1 MDEQIQQGFIYHNK
15 TYKTLAYAQSAKIKS
30 TKKKIHDLMYEKIFI
45 RDVIEKQRME
55 NRITKTQN
63 KLDKAINEREITR
76 EKQQKEKKRI
86 QKLNRINAKF
96 FTNNFDVENNAQQKL
111 TLDERLIRRNRAI
124 EENKI
129 PINGLNFQEKKDI
142 RRVYEVRALGGRITE
157 NYFEDENILNGNR
170 YVERNEIIKANIMN
184 QLYKAQNEKM
194 LLKAQLTLKFIV
206 ELTQDGET
214 FELIKYATSTMFII
228 NTKNDILNLIVNLME
243 EFERAINNLGHSSLK
258 FKKFTQLIIR
268 TSKQTRKE
276 HINLMKTLA
285 GNYIELSEEIK
296 KSQGVSNIKNLDDK
310 CLEYCLIAF
319 RYKNQIKSK
328 DTSNPNIY
336 KKYFQF
342 IKSPEN
348 QKYPISIEDD
358 VPKYEELNDIKIVVY
373 KLNNGNF
380 LPFFKSNYK
389 SKETLNLLLIE
400 DGKNNHLCLIKNM
413 SRLTHHLKPSLKN
426 KTYFCDNCHVFESRT
441 LEGLEKHMSIC
452 TINEESH
459 IKLPTK
465 GKDDIMQFVN
475 HQNEFEHPYYCFVD
489 FESTLNNVNKRDD
502 QETIKENDNTTFYQK
517 HVPNSYGIKF
527 DCIHDKYSENYKSF
541 VNKDDKLLCKTFIEE
556 LEIYAKKAYDI
567 TQKNK
572 QNILWKNDEK
582 ENHKKNKS
590 CNNCKCKYDDKNY
603 KVAHHD
609 HINGNFIDSY
619 CNSCNLKFQ
628 YKKFLPVYIHNLKG
642 YDSHLFINAL
652 YNYGSIDKKFS
663 CIPNNEE
670 KYISFSKSIKVDEY
684 YDKEGELKDVYFE
697 IRFIDTY
704 AILSASLDSLVEN
717 LKKGK
722 NNIIE
727 LRKVFKNTSDEFKK
741 DDDFLFMI
749 SKGVYPYDY
758 INNFDKLYETKLPH
772 RKYFYSRLYNEH
784 IKPKEYARA
793 IKVFQHFK
801 CKNILEYHEL
811 YLKADVLLLSD
822 IWKNFKNV
830 CLVNYKLDPAYYL
843 TAPSLSW
850 DAFLKVSK
858 IKLELITDYEMYL
871 FFEEGIRGGLSQI
884 STRYAK
890 ANNKYMKSYDK
901 TKPDTYISYFDA
913 NNLYGHS
920 MCEYLPYKDFK
931 WNNDE
936 WDLDKI
942 LNLSDTSNKGYLFS
956 VDLHI
961 PEDKHEYFNNYTPL
975 PLNKVIKKEELNPLF
990 TQDYKES
997 KIKKLCCSLDDRINY
1012 KVNYRLLKLVLNLGF
1027 KLIKVNKV
1035 VEYEQK
1041 PFMKEYIL
1049 LNTELRKKAK
1059 SDFEK
1064 DFFKLMNNSCY
1075 GKTMENVRNRIDFK
1089 LVSNVEDFDKL
1100 KRIKKVTIFNET
1112 LVGAHLSKYS
1122 IKLNKP
1128 IYMGQNILD
1137 DSKLLMNNFHYN
1149 FMMKK
1154 IESHNLKL
1162 LFTDTDSLA
1171 YEIKNNDIYEI
1182 MKNNKSEFDLSNF
1195 ENDLHD
1201 KTNNKVIGKFKDEC
1215 PISPIIEFVG
1225 LRSKVY
1231 SYLTE
1236 NDENCKKNK
1245 GIKKSVVE
1253 KYISHND
1260 YKNCLFNNDIKYVVQ
1275 NTFRSYKH
1283 NIYTVSQRK
1292 KALSSNDDKIY
1303 ICDNNIDTYTH
1314 GHKYTKK

>member
-1 MDEQIQQGFIYHNK
+1 
-15 TYKTLAYAQSAKIKS
+15 
-30 TKKKIHDLMYEKIFI
+30 
-45 RDVIEKQRME
+45 
-55 NRITKTQN
+55 
-63 KLDKAINEREITR
+63 
-76 EKQQKEKKRI
+76 
-86 QKLNRINAKF
+86 
-96 FTNNFDVENNAQQKL
+96 
-111 TLDERLIRRNRAI
+111 
-124 EENKI
+124 
-129 PINGLNFQEKKDI
+129 
-142 RRVYEVRALGGRITE
+142 
-157 NYFEDENILNGNR
+157 
-170 YVERNEIIKANIMN
+170 
-184 QLYKAQNEKM
+184 
-194 LLKAQLTLKFIV
+194 
-206 ELTQDGET
+206 
-214 FELIKYATSTMFII
+214 
-228 NTKNDILNLIVNLME
+228 
-243 EFERAINNLGHSSLK
+243 
-258 FKKFTQLIIR
+258 
-268 TSKQTRKE
+268 
-276 HINLMKTLA
+276 
-285 GNYIELSEEIK
+285 
-296 KSQGVSNIKNLDDK
+296 
-310 CLEYCLIAF
+310 
-319 RYKNQIKSK
+319 
-328 DTSNPNIY
+328 
-336 KKYFQF
+336 
-342 IKSPEN
+342 
-348 QKYPISIEDD
+348 
-358 VPKYEELNDIKIVVY
+358 
-373 KLNNGNF
+373 
-380 LPFFKSNYK
+380 
-389 SKETLNLLLIE
+389 
-400 DGKNNHLCLIKNM
+400 
-413 SRLTHHLKPSLKN
+413 
-426 KTYFCDNCHVFESRT
+426 
-441 LEGLEKHMSIC
+441 MSIC

-465 GKDDIMQFVN
+465 GKDDIMQFIN

-489 FESTLNNVNKRDD
+489 FESTLNDVIKRDD
-502 QETIKENDNTTFYQK
+502 QELIKENDNTTFYQK

-527 DCIHDKYSENYKSF
+527 DCIHNNYSENYKSF
-541 VNKDDKLLCKTFIEE
+541 VSKDDKLLCKTFIEE

-582 ENHKKNKS
+582 EKHKNNKS
-590 CNNCKCKYDDKNY
+590 CNNCKCIYDKNNY

-619 CNSCNLKFQ
+619 CNTCNLKFQ

-684 YDKEGELKDVYFE
+684 YDKQGELKDVYFE

-741 DDDFLFMI
+741 DDDFMFMI

-784 IKPKEYARA
+784 IKPKEYTRA
-793 IKVFQHFK
+793 LKVFQHFN

-822 IWKNFKNV
+822 VWKNFKNV

-871 FFEEGIRGGLSQI
+871 FFEDGIRGGLSQI

-901 TKPDTYISYFDA
+901 TKPETYISYFDA

-936 WDLDKI
+936 WNEDKI

-961 PEDKHEYFNNYTPL
+961 PEDKHDYFNNYTPL
-975 PLNKVIKKEELNPLF
+975 PLNKSIKINELN
-990 TQDYKES
+990 TKQQENYKES

-1012 KVNYRLLKLVLNLGF
+1012 KVNYRLLKLVLKLGF

-1075 GKTMENVRNRIDFK
+1075 GKTMENVRNRIEFK
-1089 LVSNVEDFDKL
+1089 LVSNVDDFDKL

-1154 IESHNLKL
+1154 IESQNLKL

-1195 ENDLHD
+1195 KNDLYD
-1201 KTNNKVIGKFKDEC
+1201 NTNNKVIGKFKDEC
-1215 PISPIIEFVG
+1215 AISPIIEFVG

-1236 NDENCKKNK
+1236 NDENIKKNK

-1253 KYISHND
+1253 KFITHND
-1260 YKNCLFNNDIKYVVQ
+1260 YKNCLNNDDIKYVVQ

-1292 KALSSNDDKIY
+1292 KALCATDDKVY
-1303 ICDNNIDTYTH
+1303 ICDNNIDTLTH
-1314 GHKYTKK
+1314 GHKNTKK

>member
-1 MDEQIQQGFIYHNK
+1 MSENIQQSFIYKNK
-15 TYKTLAYAQSAKIKS
+15 TYRTLGFAQAARIRSINKDIY
-30 TKKKIHDLMYEKIFI
+30 DLSIRNIFTN
-45 RDVIEKQRME
+45 DVNEKQR
-55 NRITKTQN
+55 IKN
-63 KLDKAINEREITR
+63 KIIKREKKLKEAINEREQTR
-76 EKQQKEKKRI
+76 EEKQKETRKK
-86 QKLNRINAKF
+86 QKQNRMNAQF
-96 FTNNFDVENNAQQKL
+96 FKNNFEVENNAPQKL
-111 TLDERLIRRNRAI
+111 TLDERLVRRNRAI

-129 PINGLNFQEKKDI
+129 PLNNLNFQEKRDF
-142 RRVYEVRALGGRITE
+142 RRVYEIRALGGRITE
-157 NYFEDENILNGNR
+157 NYINDEEMLNAKGFI
-170 YVERNEIIKANIMN
+170 ERNEIIKANIMN
-184 QLYKAQNEKM
+184 QLYRSQNDKM
-194 LLKAQLTLKFIV
+194 ILKAQLTLKFIIIIP
-206 ELTQDGET
+206 DGGE
-214 FELIKYATSTMFII
+214 EGEPIEKIAYASSTMFII
-228 NTKNDILNLIVNLME
+228 NTKNDINNLIINLKK
-243 EFERAINNLGHSSLK
+243 EFERAMDSIGHSGAI

-268 TSKQTRKE
+268 TAKQTRKD
-276 HINLMKTLA
+276 HLKLMKTLA

-348 QKYPISIEDD
+348 QQYPISIEDD
-358 VPKYEELNDIKIVVY
+358 VPKYEVLNDIKIVVY
-373 KLNNGNF
+373 KLNNGQF

-389 SKETLNLLLIE
+389 SKEVLNLLLIE

-413 SRLTHHLKPSLKN
+413 SRLTHHLRPSTKN
-426 KTYFCDNCHVFESRT
+426 KTYYCENCHVFESRT
-441 LEGLEKHMSIC
+441 LEGLEKHLSIC

-459 IKLPTK
+459 IKLPIK
-465 GKDDIMQFVN
+465 GKNDIMQFIN

-489 FESTLNNVNKRDD
+489 FESTLNDVIKRDD
-502 QETIKENDNTTFYQK
+502 QEYIKENDNTTFYQK
-517 HVPNSYGIKF
+517 HVPNSFGIKF
-527 DCIHDKYSENYKSF
+527 DCIHDKYSDNYKSF
-541 VNKDDKLLCKTFIEE
+541 VNKDDKLLCKTFVEE

-567 TQKNK
+567 TQTNK

-582 ENHKKNKS
+582 DKHKKNKS

-619 CNSCNLKFQ
+619 CNSCNLKYQ

-684 YDKEGELKDVYFE
+684 YDKEGELKDIFFE

-722 NNIIE
+722 NNIDE
-727 LRKVFKNTSDEFKK
+727 LRQVFKNTSNEFKK

-784 IKPKEYARA
+784 IKPKEYTRA
-793 IKVFQHFK
+793 LKVFKHFN
-801 CKNILEYHEL
+801 CKTILEYHEL

-822 IWKNFKNV
+822 VWKNFKNV

-890 ANNKYMKSYDK
+890 ANNKYMKSYDN

-931 WNNDE
+931 WNDDE
-936 WDLDKI
+936 WTLDKI

-961 PEDKHEYFNNYTPL
+961 PEDKHE
-975 PLNKVIKKEELNPLF
+975 
-990 TQDYKES
+990 
-997 KIKKLCCSLDDRINY
+997 
-1012 KVNYRLLKLVLNLGF
+1012 
-1027 KLIKVNKV
+1027 
-1035 VEYEQK
+1035 
-1041 PFMKEYIL
+1041 
-1049 LNTELRKKAK
+1049 
-1059 SDFEK
+1059 
-1064 DFFKLMNNSCY
+1064 
-1075 GKTMENVRNRIDFK
+1075 
-1089 LVSNVEDFDKL
+1089 
-1100 KRIKKVTIFNET
+1100 
-1112 LVGAHLSKYS
+1112 
-1122 IKLNKP
+1122 
-1128 IYMGQNILD
+1128 
-1137 DSKLLMNNFHYN
+1137 
-1149 FMMKK
+1149 
-1154 IESHNLKL
+1154 
-1162 LFTDTDSLA
+1162 
-1171 YEIKNNDIYEI
+1171 
-1182 MKNNKSEFDLSNF
+1182 
-1195 ENDLHD
+1195 
-1201 KTNNKVIGKFKDEC
+1201 
-1215 PISPIIEFVG
+1215 
-1225 LRSKVY
+1225 
-1231 SYLTE
+1231 
-1236 NDENCKKNK
+1236 
-1245 GIKKSVVE
+1245 
-1253 KYISHND
+1253 
-1260 YKNCLFNNDIKYVVQ
+1260 
-1275 NTFRSYKH
+1275 
-1283 NIYTVSQRK
+1283 
-1292 KALSSNDDKIY
+1292 
-1303 ICDNNIDTYTH
+1303 
-1314 GHKYTKK
+1314 